1 MRLLYKNVD
10 DRNMLSVVEVI
21 SADAVTNMELLI
33 NADGFDEIPDLPGI
47 HFTCAAIESL
57 PAGECYYDTIIM
69 VCENIQTVQTI
80 MHDIAIDGYLASTKY
95 KSHCMPNAEPQDI
108 YDLLKA
114 SADEWGAKN
123 S

>member
-10 DRNMLSVVEVI
+10 DRNMLSVVEVL

-33 NADGFDEIPDLPGI
+33 NEDGYDEIPDLPGI
-47 HFTCAAIESL
+47 HFTCAAIEPL

-69 VCENIQTVQTI
+69 VCADMQTVQTI
-80 MHDIAIDGYLASTKY
+80 IHDIAIDGYLDSTKY
-95 KSHCMPNAEPQDI
+95 KSHCLLNAEPQGI

>member
-21 SADAVTNMELLI
+21 SADAITNMELLVDA
-33 NADGFDEIPDLPGI
+33 NGFDEIPDLPGI
-47 HFTCAAIESL
+47 YFTCAAIESL
-57 PAGECYYDTIIM
+57 PAGKCYYDSIM
-69 VCENIQTVQTI
+69 MICENMQTVQAI
-80 MHDIAIDGYLASTKY
+80 MHDIAIDGYLDSTKY
-95 KSHCMPNAEPQDI
+95 KSHCMLNAEPQDI